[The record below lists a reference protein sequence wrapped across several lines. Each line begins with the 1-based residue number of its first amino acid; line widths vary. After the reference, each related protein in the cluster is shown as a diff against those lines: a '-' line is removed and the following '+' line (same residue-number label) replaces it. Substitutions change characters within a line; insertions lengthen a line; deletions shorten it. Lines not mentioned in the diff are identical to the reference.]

1 MDTHHISVKTMT
13 LIVLAT
19 AIWEEP
25 GAAINVQILSG
36 NADTVAAH

>member
-1 MDTHHISVKTMT
+1 MDTHISVKMMT

-25 GAAINVQILSG
+25 GAAIMYKFSLVMQIQ
-36 NADTVAAH
+36 